1 MPFNIFRIMNYNF
14 SKQTYVDF
22 AFIRWP
28 LEQSILKLVPQI
40 IDFVHISAWVVNQD
54 LLPLMEEAAGPRT

>member
-14 SKQTYVDF
+14 SKQTYVAF

-40 IDFVHISAWVVNQD
+40 IDFVPISAWVVDQD
-54 LLPLMEEAAGPRT
+54 LLTLMEEAAGPGT

>member
-1 MPFNIFRIMNYNF
+1 MA
-14 SKQTYVDF
+14 F

-40 IDFVHISAWVVNQD
+40 IDFVPISVWVVNQD
-54 LLPLMEEAAGPRT
+54 LLALMEEAAGPGT

>member
-14 SKQTYVDF
+14 SKQTYIDF

-40 IDFVHISAWVVNQD
+40 IDFVPISAWVVNQD
-54 LLPLMEEAAGPRT
+54 LLTLMEEAAGPGT

>member
-1 MPFNIFRIMNYNF
+1 MNYNF

-28 LEQSILKLVPQI
+28 LAQSILKLVPQI
-40 IDFVHISAWVVNQD
+40 IDFVPISA
-54 LLPLMEEAAGPRT
+54 